1 MASKNSLHRGLI
13 AMTILIPSL
22 CFAGSLENRHRNEKA
37 ADAVGGKANVMM
49 RGERVDVLTIDKAI
63 KISDPRRLKKTI
75 DDAIEGSKKSRKD
88 PAIGIIKDD
97 SFSGRMHER
106 QLKREL
112 KKRGLEDDVDII
124 EIDPEDMEDE

>member
-1 MASKNSLHRGLI
+1 MANKNSLHRGFV
-13 AMTILIPSL
+13 AMMILVPSL
-22 CFAGSLENRHRNEKA
+22 CFAGSLENRHTNEKA
-37 ADAVGGKANVMM
+37 AGAVGGKANIMM
-49 RGERVDVLTIDKAI
+49 RGERVDVLTRDKAI
-63 KISDPRRLKKTI
+63 KMSDPRRPDKTI
-75 DDAIEGSKKSRKD
+75 DDALEGSRKSGKD

-97 SFSGRMHER
+97 SFSGRMRDR